1 MTDYIIGLNLARDEY
16 NKDQE
21 IVGMRDKLGI
31 MTPSA
36 ETPEKFVEGA

>member
-16 NKDQE
+16 NKDKE

-36 ETPEKFVEGA
+36 ETPEKFVE